1 MTTRQEYSDS
11 TAYAKYVGPITS
23 SPSVPS
29 VAMTP
34 AEFVAPYGGDVE
46 EAVSTFLG
54 QGWPY
59 KEQPPNWLE
68 AALKRY
74 IANYLEL
81 DAKAKVI
88 RAEYAQDGIDLEL
101 GVAWDIA
108 RFEAD
113 DDLWLSNE
121 VSPDGLDPDREPI
134 DTTGMTSEEV
144 EAAVTAQAI
153 ADAYGCALAS
163 KPDWDGAEE
172 GDFAFPSV
180 ERWCEWHMETLLAML
195 DDD

>member
-11 TAYAKYVGPITS
+11 HAYAKYVGPITS
-23 SPSVPS
+23 SPLVPQ

-34 AEFVAPYGGDVE
+34 AEFIAPYGGDVE
-46 EAVSTFLG
+46 EAVSTFIN

-59 KEQPPNWLE
+59 KEQPPTWLE
-68 AALKRY
+68 AALKRH

-81 DAKAKVI
+81 EAKAKAI

-101 GVAWDIA
+101 GTAWDIA

-113 DDLWLSNE
+113 PDLYLSDE
-121 VSPDGLDPDREPI
+121 VSPDGLDPDRQPPI
-134 DTTGMTSEEV
+134 DATGMTPEQV

-153 ADAYGCALAS
+153 ADAYGCALAC
-163 KPDWDGAEE
+163 KPTWADAEE
-172 GDFAFPSV
+172 GDFAFPSI
-180 ERWCEWHMETLLAML
+180 ERWYEWHMETLAML

>member
-1 MTTRQEYSDS
+1 MANVTSYSDS
-11 TAYAKYVGPITS
+11 TAYAKYVGPITF
-23 SPSVPS
+23 SPLVPQ

-59 KEQPPNWLE
+59 KEQPPTWLK
-68 AALKRY
+68 AALKRH
-74 IANYLEL
+74 IAKWLKL
-81 DAKAKVI
+81 ASSAKAI
-88 RAEYAQDGIDLEL
+88 QTEYAQDGIDIEL

-113 DDLWLSNE
+113 DDLWLSDE
-121 VSPDGLDPDREPI
+121 VSPSGLDPDREPI
-134 DTTGMTSEEV
+134 DTTGMTPEQI

-172 GDFAFPSV
+172 GDFAFPTV
-180 ERWCEWHMETLLAML
+180 ERWYEWHMETLAML